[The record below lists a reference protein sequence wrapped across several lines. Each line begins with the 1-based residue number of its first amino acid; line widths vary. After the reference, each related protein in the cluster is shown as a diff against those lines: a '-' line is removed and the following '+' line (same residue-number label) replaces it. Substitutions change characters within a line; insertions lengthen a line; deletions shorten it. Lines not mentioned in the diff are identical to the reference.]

1 MRILFVE
8 DSEDDVLLI
17 LRELRRGGC
26 DPAFERVD
34 TGPAFTAALRRQSWD
49 LIIAD
54 YSLPQFNAMEALS
67 LLQQSGL
74 DLPFI
79 IVSGAIGEDV
89 AVAAM
94 KSGAHDYLLKS
105 NLTRLVPAIERE
117 LREAKIRQERQQAR
131 DAALRW
137 ASIVVASDDAII
149 GETVDGVIT
158 SWNPGAE
165 RLFGY
170 TAEEMRGR
178 STVTLVPAER
188 ADEEQGIVA
197 RLKQGRRVD
206 PFETVR
212 VRKDGNRI
220 DVSLTIS
227 PILDAAGR
235 IVGASKIARDI
246 TEQKRAE
253 EALRASREQLRALAS
268 HLESVREEER
278 KLIAREIHDELGQ
291 SLTGFKMDL
300 AWIRNRLQS
309 PDADLARPALLE
321 KIGAMGGLIDD
332 TAGLIRKICTEL
344 RPGVLDDLG
353 LSAAIEWQAREFQ
366 GRTGIACAVALDAG
380 NLDVDAERSTALFR
394 IFQEVLT
401 NVARHA
407 RATRVEVR
415 MDKIEEQIIL
425 EVRDNGRGIEESE
438 LAGVKSLGLLGMRER
453 ASLLGGQVA
462 IRGRRGEGTR
472 VTVSIP
478 PGRSV
483 NPPPDLG
490 ENGPPGADNVLRRNQ
505 NSVCHPTKP

>member
-1 MRILFVE
+1 MSSLRILFVE
-8 DSEDDVLLI
+8 DSEDDVVLI

-26 DPAFERVD
+26 DPDFQRVD
-34 TGPAFTAALRRQSWD
+34 TDAAFTAALRGQKWD
-49 LIIAD
+49 FIIAD
-54 YSLPQFNAMEALS
+54 YSMPRFNALEALS

-105 NLTRLVPAIERE
+105 NLARLLPAIERE
-117 LREAKIRQERQQAR
+117 LRDANVRRERQQAR

-149 GETVDGVIT
+149 GRTLDGVIT

-170 TAEEMRGR
+170 TTEEMRGR
-178 STVTLVPAER
+178 SIAVLVPSER
-188 ADEEQGIVA
+188 VDEEQGVVA

-212 VRKDGNRI
+212 IRKDGKRI

-227 PILDAAGR
+227 SILDANGR
-235 IVGASKIARDI
+235 IVGSSKIARDI

-253 EALRASREQLRALAS
+253 EALRASREQLRALAA
-268 HLESVREEER
+268 HLQSVREEER

-309 PDADLARPALLE
+309 YESDAARPALLE
-321 KIGAMGGLIDD
+321 KIGVMGGLIDD
-332 TAGLIRKICTEL
+332 TANLIRKICTEL
-344 RPGVLDDLG
+344 RPGILDDLG
-353 LSAAIEWQAREFQ
+353 LPAAIEWQAREFQ
-366 GRTGIACAVALDAG
+366 GRTGIACAVALDAE
-380 NLDVDAERSTALFR
+380 NLSLDPERSTAVFR

-407 RATRVEVR
+407 RATRVEVWMGR
-415 MDKIEEQIIL
+415 IEDQTVM
-425 EVRDNGRGIEESE
+425 EVSDNGRGIEEVE
-438 LAGVKSLGLLGMRER
+438 LAGLKSLGLLGMRER
-453 ASLLGGQVA
+453 ASLFGGQIS
-462 IRGRRGEGTR
+462 IRGKRGEGTR
-472 VTVSIP
+472 VIVKIP
-478 PGRSV
+478 P
-483 NPPPDLG
+483 NPISQGTGKTLSPADDL
-490 ENGPPGADNVLRRNQ
+490 LRQ
-505 NSVCHPTKP
+505 KEIPSAIQPKP

>member
-1 MRILFVE
+1 MSAPVRILFVE

-34 TGPAFTAALRRQSWD
+34 TEAAFTAALRRQNWD
-49 LIIAD
+49 LVIAD
-54 YSLPQFNAMEALS
+54 YSLPQFNAMGALS

-105 NLTRLVPAIERE
+105 NLARLLPAIERE
-117 LREAKIRQERQQAR
+117 LREAKIRRERQQAR
-131 DAALRW
+131 DSALRW

-149 GETVDGVIT
+149 GETVDGAIT

-178 STVTLVPAER
+178 STVMLVPAER
-188 ADEEQGIVA
+188 ADEEQGIFA

-212 VRKDGNRI
+212 IRKDGKRI

-227 PILDAAGR
+227 PILDAAGT

-309 PDADLARPALLE
+309 QDANLARPALLE
-321 KIGAMGGLIDD
+321 KIGAMGGLIDG

-366 GRTGIACAVALDAG
+366 GRTGIACAVALDPE

-415 MDKIEEQIIL
+415 MGKVGEQIIL

-462 IRGRRGEGTR
+462 IRGGRGEGTR
-472 VTVSIP
+472 VTVKIP
-478 PGRSV
+478 PGRPD
-483 NPPPDLG
+483 NPPLGLG
-490 ENGPPGADNVLRRNQ
+490 ENSPSG
-505 NSVCHPTKP
+505 KP

>member
-1 MRILFVE
+1 MSAPARILFVE

-34 TGPAFTAALRRQSWD
+34 TEAAFTAALRRQDWD
-49 LIIAD
+49 FIIAD
-54 YSLPQFNAMEALS
+54 YSMPQFNALEALS

-105 NLTRLVPAIERE
+105 NLARLAPAMERE
-117 LREAKIRQERQQAR
+117 LREAKVRRERQRAR

-149 GETVDGVIT
+149 GRTLDGIIT

-178 STVTLVPAER
+178 STVMLVPFDRAE
-188 ADEEQGIVA
+188 EEQGIVA

-212 VRKDGNRI
+212 IRKDGKRI

-227 PILDAAGR
+227 PILDANGR
-235 IVGASKIARDI
+235 IVGSSKIARDI
-246 TEQKRAE
+246 TEQKRSE
-253 EALRASREQLRALAS
+253 EALRASREQLRALAA
-268 HLESVREEER
+268 HLQSVREEER

-291 SLTGFKMDL
+291 SLTGLKMDL

-309 PDADLARPALLE
+309 PDAEGTRPALLE
-321 KIGAMGGLIDD
+321 KIGAMGSLIDG
-332 TAGLIRKICTEL
+332 TANLIRKICTEL
-344 RPGVLDDLG
+344 RPGILDDLG
-353 LSAAIEWQAREFQ
+353 LPAAIEWQAREFQ
-366 GRTGIACAVALDAG
+366 SRTGIPCAVALETE
-380 NLDVDAERSTALFR
+380 NLSLDPERSTAVFR

-407 RATRVEVR
+407 RATRVEVWAGR
-415 MDKIEEQIIL
+415 IEEQT
-425 EVRDNGRGIEESE
+425 V
-438 LAGVKSLGLLGMRER
+438 M
-453 ASLLGGQVA
+453 QV
-462 IRGRRGEGTR
+462 
-472 VTVSIP
+472 S
-478 PGRSV
+478 
-483 NPPPDLG
+483 
-490 ENGPPGADNVLRRNQ
+490 
-505 NSVCHPTKP
+505 